1 MVRKQMLLALVLGT
15 ASLLG
20 CISTYATSADL
31 KSTIQRELDGNP
43 FLQKQEVRLGVVEEQ
58 NGYVTIEIYEGSRE
72 LRRAINDGLDVLT
85 SQIEMSSFW
94 NSEGGKSARKSL
106 NAIRRSLNYINNLDG
121 VKEILV
127 TSRVHTQLDQAED
140 LANKADEHCKT
151 KTDRECFELWLHSAK
166 MGNPRA
172 QANIGLMLLQGQIV
186 ERNASEGL
194 KWLTTS
200 AENGNPLCQYYLG
213 LFYFQGKDVQ
223 QDFSK
228 GVYWLERAVEKDEA
242 QAMNTLAWYLATCK
256 ESKFHNGKKAVELAS
271 RAISIEEGKWTYLDT
286 LAAAY
291 ARDGRFQEAVLAEE
305 YAIDLLKKQKNFL
318 GREKRS
324 SDAQKR
330 LNLYRNGH
338 PYTQE

>member
-1 MVRKQMLLALVLGT
+1 MLRKQILLALVLGT
-15 ASLLG
+15 AALVI
-20 CISTYATSADL
+20 CVSTDSASAGL
-31 KSTIQRELDGNP
+31 KSNIQKELDGNP
-43 FLQKQEVRLGVVEEQ
+43 FLLKEGVKLEVVEEK
-58 NGYVTIEIYEGSRE
+58 NGYVTIEMCEGSRA
-72 LRRAINDGLDVLT
+72 LRKAINEGLDVLT
-85 SQIEMSSFW
+85 SQIEQSSFW

-106 NAIRRSLNYINNLDG
+106 NAIRRSLNYINKLDG

-140 LANKADEHCKT
+140 LANNADEHCKT
-151 KTDRECFELWLHSAK
+151 KTDRECFELWLHSAN

-172 QANIGLMLLQGQIV
+172 QANVGLMLLQGQIV

-223 QDFSK
+223 QDFRK
-228 GVYWLERAVEKDEA
+228 GVYWLEKAVEKDEP

-256 ESKFHNGKKAVELAS
+256 ENKFHNGKKAVELAS
-271 RAISIEEGKWTYLDT
+271 RAISIEEAKWNYHDT

-291 ARDGRFQEAVLAEE
+291 ARDGRFKEAVLAEE
-305 YAIDLLKKQKNFL
+305 HAIALLNKQEDFR
-318 GREKRS
+318 GRERRT

>member
-1 MVRKQMLLALVLGT
+1 MLRKQVLLAFVLGT
-15 ASLLG
+15 AALVL
-20 CISTYATSADL
+20 CVSTDAASADL
-31 KSTIQRELDGNP
+31 KSNIQKELDGNP
-43 FLQKQEVRLGVVEEQ
+43 FLHKEGVKLGVVEEK
-58 NGYVTIEIYEGSRE
+58 NGYVTIEMYEGSRA
-72 LRRAINDGLDVLT
+72 LRKAIHEGFDVLT
-85 SQIEMSSFW
+85 NQIEQTPFW
-94 NSEGGKSARKSL
+94 NSEEGKRARKSL
-106 NAIRRSLNYINNLDG
+106 NAIRRSLNYITTLDG

-127 TSRVHTQLDQAED
+127 TSRLHTPSDQAED
-140 LANKADEHCKT
+140 LANKAEAHCKT
-151 KTDRECFELWLHSAK
+151 KTDRECFELWLHSAN
-166 MGNPRA
+166 MGNFRA
-172 QANIGLMLLQGQIV
+172 QANVGLMLLQGQIV

-213 LFYFQGKDVQ
+213 LFYFQGKEVP

-228 GVYWLERAVEKDEA
+228 GVYWLEKAVEKNEA

-271 RAISIEEGKWTYLDT
+271 RAISIEEAKWNYHDT

-291 ARDGRFQEAVLAEE
+291 ARDGRFQEAVFAEE
-305 YAIDLLKKQKNFL
+305 HAMALLNRQKDFRD
-318 GREKRS
+318 RERRT

-330 LNLYRNGH
+330 LNLYRSGR

>member
-1 MVRKQMLLALVLGT
+1 MLLALVLGT
-15 ASLLG
+15 VSLLG
-20 CISTYATSADL
+20 CISTYTASSDL
-31 KSTIQRELDGNP
+31 KSTIQKELDGNP
-43 FLQKQEVRLGVVEEQ
+43 FLQKQKVRLGVVEEQ
-58 NGYVTIEIYEGSRE
+58 NGYVTIEMYEGSRE
-72 LRRAINDGLDVLT
+72 LRRAINEGLDVLT
-85 SQIEMSSFW
+85 GQIEQTSFW
-94 NSEGGKSARKSL
+94 NTEEGKSARKSS
-106 NAIRRSLNYINNLDG
+106 NAIRRSLNYINKLHG

-140 LANKADEHCKT
+140 LANKADEHCKA
-151 KTDRECFELWLHSAK
+151 KTDRECFELWVSSAN
-166 MGNPRA
+166 MGNPKA
-172 QANIGLMLLQGQIV
+172 QANVGLMLLQGQIV

-194 KWLTTS
+194 KWLTTC

-228 GVYWLERAVEKDEA
+228 GVYWLEKAVEKDEA
-242 QAMNTLAWYLATCK
+242 QGMNTLAWYLATCK

-271 RAISIEEGKWTYLDT
+271 RAISIEEDKWNYHDT

-305 YAIDLLKKQKNFL
+305 YAIALLNKQKDFR

>member
-1 MVRKQMLLALVLGT
+1 MVRKKMLLALVLGA
-15 ASLLG
+15 ASLLI
-20 CISTYATSADL
+20 CVSTDTASADL
-31 KSTIQRELDGNP
+31 KSKIQKELDGNP
-43 FLQKQEVRLGVVEEQ
+43 FLQKQGVKLGVVEEK
-58 NGYVTIEIYEGSRE
+58 NGYVTIEMYEGSRA
-72 LRRAINDGLDVLT
+72 LRKAIKEGLDVLT
-85 SQIEMSSFW
+85 GQIEQSWFW
-94 NSEGGKSARKSL
+94 NSEGGKNARKSL
-106 NAIRRSLNYINNLDG
+106 NAVRRSLEYVKKLDG

-127 TSRVHTQLDQAED
+127 TSRVSTQLDQAED
-140 LANKADEHCKT
+140 LANKADEHCTT
-151 KTDRECFELWLHSAK
+151 KTDQECFILWLHSAN

-172 QANIGLMLLQGQIV
+172 QANVGLMLLQGQIV
-186 ERNASEGL
+186 ERNTSEGL

-223 QDFSK
+223 QDFNK
-228 GVYWLERAVEKDEA
+228 GIYWLERAVEKDEA

-256 ESKFHNGKKAVELAS
+256 ESKFHNGRKAVELAS
-271 RAISIEEGKWTYLDT
+271 RAISIEEDKWNYHDT

-291 ARDGRFQEAVLAEE
+291 AREGRFQDAVLAEE
-305 YAIDLLKKQKNFL
+305 YAIALLNKQKDFR
-318 GREKRS
+318 GREKRT